1 MNVIRAIAEQTNLL
15 ALNAA
20 IEAAR
25 AGEQG
30 RGFAMIAEEVSAL
43 AHKTQ
48 TSTREIEQM
57 ISNVQVGTSEVV
69 ASMRISTLEVHNAQ
83 RTADEAGVS
92 LKVIAASVQVIDE
105 RNQQIATA
113 SEEQANVAR
122 EVDRALVSIR
132 NLALQSSS
140 GTQQTL
146 HASNQ
151 LSQMAV
157 NLNTVVARFKT

>member
-1 MNVIRAIAEQTNLL
+1 
-15 ALNAA
+15 
-20 IEAAR
+20 
-25 AGEQG
+25 
-30 RGFAMIAEEVSAL
+30 
-43 AHKTQ
+43 
-48 TSTREIEQM
+48 
-57 ISNVQVGTSEVV
+57 
-69 ASMRISTLEVHNAQ
+69 MRISTLEVHNAQ